1 MIQISEVD
9 DFIQKRDVSDLSQYS
24 CYRYSALKYLVFLRS
39 ELETQRKYTEK
50 LERLN
55 DKLMGFDE
63 TDEVVLDE
71 ELSL

>member
-1 MIQISEVD
+1 MIQLSEVD
-9 DFIQKRDVSDLSQYS
+9 DFIQKKNVSDLAQYS
-24 CYRYSALKYLVFLRS
+24 CYRYSALKYLVYMRS

-63 TDEVVLDE
+63 TEEVV
-71 ELSL
+71 EL